1 MGGEIN
7 LQSTPGIGSTFT
19 IHLTH
24 VMVAESQPQET
35 SRRVSLARQ
44 VQFKSAKILVADD
57 VESNRHLVKST
68 LEEHGLHV
76 IEALDGNQ
84 AVALCKELH
93 PHLVMMDIR
102 MPNMDGIEAI
112 QQIRQYSTLAHIPV
126 VAMTAGPQNEEHLK
140 LFQGFL
146 HKPMTPTDIIVE
158 LQMHLAHR
166 TVGSTDT
173 PITQAPELSN
183 IDRETLIKTLDEK
196 TLSLWRNA
204 MESGVF
210 DDVKMFAEAL
220 HCAGVAHHIHPLCE
234 YAESVLESVE
244 NFDVRKLRG
253 LLSQFTELI
262 PDEEKAS

>member
-1 MGGEIN
+1 
-7 LQSTPGIGSTFT
+7 
-19 IHLTH
+19 
-24 VMVAESQPQET
+24 
-35 SRRVSLARQ
+35 
-44 VQFKSAKILVADD
+44 
-57 VESNRHLVKST
+57 
-68 LEEHGLHV
+68 
-76 IEALDGNQ
+76 
-84 AVALCKELH
+84 
-93 PHLVMMDIR
+93 
-102 MPNMDGIEAI
+102 
-112 QQIRQYSTLAHIPV
+112 
-126 VAMTAGPQNEEHLK
+126 
-140 LFQGFL
+140 
-146 HKPMTPTDIIVE
+146 MTPTDIIVE